1 MHRPIDPKIDCV
13 FKTLFGSDDRRDL
26 LIHLLNAL
34 LAEDLE
40 APVAEVDILN
50 PYNERETLD
59 DKLTIVDVKARD
71 TARRMFQVEIQLLV
85 FPQYLAPRILYAW
98 ADLYSQQLH
107 SGQDYDALRPTYAIW
122 ILDQTLFV
130 ERPEYAHRYS
140 LRDDQGRR
148 LVDHGAIRLFE
159 LSKFQVA
166 RVETDAERWLK
177 FLKDGEHLNPEH
189 LPEWMQHPIMR
200 QAMSILSRFSEKER
214 DYHRYQSRQ
223 EALRVQRTI
232 QRVLDEARAATEA
245 ARANEASR
253 AQPRKPS
260 AKPRKPSAKPRKP
273 HARASRPRSPRSHAS
288 RRSWSSKKTAEQ
300 QSERRALRPRTGRA
314 GAQAA
319 PPPCR
324 GRDALPPIIPRPV
337 THPSIAP
344 TTGSATPAAGALGLA
359 RLKT

>member
-1 MHRPIDPKIDCV
+1 MYRPIDPKIDCV

-85 FPQYLAPRILYAW
+85 FPQYLAPSILYAW

-148 LVDHGAIRLFE
+148 LVDHGVIRLFE
-159 LSKFQVA
+159 LTKFQVA
-166 RVETDAERWLK
+166 QVETEAERWLN

-245 ARANEASR
+245 ARANEQA
-253 AQPRKPS
+253 
-260 AKPRKPSAKPRKP
+260 
-273 HARASRPRSPRSHAS
+273 ARAA
-288 RRSWSSKKTAEQ
+288 TEAERQ
-300 QSERRALRPRTGRA
+300 AKEAERQAKEAERQAKEAARA
-314 GAQAA
+314 GEQAA
-319 PPPCR
+319 R
-324 GRDALPPIIPRPV
+324 EGEQAALAEV
-337 THPSIAP
+337 
-344 TTGSATPAAGALGLA
+344 A
-359 RLKT
+359 RLKALLQQQTDR